1 MIKIQQRENKKVPGG
16 TSLFISFGFNQKII
30 DIIKET
36 KYYYYDKK
44 TREWEV
50 PLTSLSQLL
59 DNLCYID
66 DIEIELLEE
75 KLESEDRKLELADK
89 YITPPFE
96 HQLDGIKYG
105 LNHDKWLLLDEP
117 GLGKTLQVIYLAEE
131 LKAQEG
137 IEHCLIICGINTLK
151 SNWEKEIKKHS
162 NLDCVILGKKINSK
176 GNVVYSSVPERC
188 EQLRNKIDQ
197 FFIIVNIESLRTSD
211 FIEAFK
217 TSENKIDMIVF
228 DELHKSKDVSS
239 LQGRNL
245 LKLPDV
251 KYKVGLTG
259 TLIMNN
265 PLDSYLP
272 LKWIDKEHCS
282 LTNFKNYYC
291 DYGGQ
296 FHNFIIGFK
305 NTSLLKQQIA
315 DCSLRRKK
323 SLLNL
328 PPKIVVEE
336 LLDMSDEQA
345 RFYTDIKNGIKES
358 VDKVNLTTT
367 SLLALVTRL
376 RQATVC
382 PSILTTE
389 NIGSVKLDRACE
401 LIDEIVEN
409 GGKVIV
415 FSAFKEPLNELYHNL
430 INPEHEPLLCTG
442 DVPDDIISQ
451 NIDKFQNYSNYKVI
465 LCTHSKMG
473 TGITLTAATYE
484 IFLDQCWTAALE
496 QQCEDRAHRLGSKD
510 TITIYKLICNNTI
523 DERVADIVKTKE
535 ALSDYII
542 DNKLTDSSLEKL
554 RKYIEEL

>member
-1 MIKIQQRENKKVPGG
+1 MRIQQRRNKKVPGG
-16 TSLFISFGFNQKII
+16 TSLFLTFDFNQKII

-36 KYYYYDKK
+36 KYYSYDKK

-50 PLTSLSQLL
+50 PLTSLSQIL
-59 DNLCYID
+59 DNVCYIE
-66 DIEIELLEE
+66 DIDIELLEE
-75 KLESEDRKLELADK
+75 KLESEDRKLELSDK

-96 HQLDGIKYG
+96 HQLEGIKYG

-162 NLDCVILGKKINSK
+162 NLDCIILGKKINSK
-176 GNVVYSSVPERC
+176 GNITYGSVMDRC
-188 EQLRNKIDQ
+188 IQLKNKIDE
-197 FFIIVNIESLRTSD
+197 FFIIVNIETLRSSN
-211 FIEAFK
+211 FIDAFK

-228 DELHKSKDVSS
+228 DELHKSKDINS
-239 LQGRNL
+239 LQGHNL
-245 LKLPDV
+245 LKLPNA

-272 LKWIDKEHCS
+272 LRWIDQENCS

-291 DYGGQ
+291 EYGGQ
-296 FHNFIIGFK
+296 FHNIIISFK
-305 NTSLLKQQIA
+305 NTQLLKDQIA
-315 DCSLRRKK
+315 SCSLRRKK
-323 SLLNL
+323 DLLNL
-328 PPKIVVEE
+328 PPKIIVDEY
-336 LLDMSDEQA
+336 LDLPDDQFK
-345 RFYTDIKNGIKES
+345 FYEDIKVGIKES

-367 SLLALVTRL
+367 SLLAMVTRL

-389 NIGSVKLDRACE
+389 NISSAKLERTIE
-401 LIDEIVEN
+401 LVDEIVEN
-409 GGKVIV
+409 GEKVII
-415 FSAFKEPLNELYHNL
+415 FSAFKEPLNILYEKL
-430 INPEHEPLLCTG
+430 KDYRPLLCTG
-442 DVPDDIISQ
+442 DVPDEVISH
-451 NIDKFQNYSNYKVI
+451 NIDMFQTSNNNKVI

-484 IFLDQCWTAALE
+484 IFLDQCWTSALE
-496 QQCEDRAHRLGSKD
+496 EQCEDRAHRLGTKS
-510 TITIYKLICNNTI
+510 TLTIYKLICNNTI
-523 DERVADIVKTKE
+523 DERVNEIVKTKE
-535 ALSDYII
+535 ALSDYLI
-542 DNKLTDSSLEKL
+542 DNKVTPDGIEKL
-554 RKYIEEL
+554 KKYIEEL

>member
-1 MIKIQQRENKKVPGG
+1 MKIQQRVNKKIPGG
-16 TSLFISFGFNQKII
+16 TSLFISFSFNQKII

-36 KYYYYDKK
+36 KYYFYDKK

-50 PLTSLSQLL
+50 PLTSLSQIL
-59 DNLCYID
+59 DNVCYIE

-75 KLESEDRKLELADK
+75 KLEFEEKKLELSDK

-162 NLDCVILGKKINSK
+162 NLDCIILGKKINSK
-176 GNVVYSSVPERC
+176 GNVVYSSVADRC
-188 EQLRNKIDQ
+188 LQLKNKIDQ
-197 FFIIVNIESLRTSD
+197 FFIIVNIESLRSSD

-239 LQGRNL
+239 LQGHNL
-245 LKLPDV
+245 LKLPNV
-251 KYKVGLTG
+251 KYKIGLTG

-272 LKWIDKEHCS
+272 LKWIDKEHCG

-291 DYGGQ
+291 EFGGQ
-296 FHNFIIGFK
+296 FHNIITSFK
-305 NTSLLKQQIA
+305 NTQLLKQQIA
-315 DCSLRRKK
+315 DCSLRRMKD
-323 SLLNL
+323 LLNL

-336 LLDMSDEQA
+336 LLDMSDEQSK
-345 RFYTDIKNGIKES
+345 FYTDIKNGVKES
-358 VDKVNLTTT
+358 VDKVTLNTA
-367 SLLALVTRL
+367 SLLSLVTRL

-382 PSILTTE
+382 PAMLTTE
-389 NIGSVKLDRACE
+389 SISSVKLERACE
-401 LIDEIVEN
+401 LAEEIVEN
-409 GGKVIV
+409 GNKVVI
-415 FSAFKEPLNELYHNL
+415 FSAFKEPLNQLYDSLKIIKGYN
-430 INPEHEPLLCTG
+430 PLLCTG

-451 NIDKFQNYSNYKVI
+451 NIDKFQNQDKYKVI

-473 TGITLTAATYE
+473 TGVTLTAATYE

-496 QQCEDRAHRLGSKD
+496 QQCEDRCYRVGTKG
-510 TITIYKLICNNTI
+510 TVTIYKLICNGTI

-535 ALSDYII
+535 ALSDYLI
-542 DNKLTDSSLEKL
+542 DDKLTENSLEKL
-554 RKYIEEL
+554 KKYIEEL